1 MAGLRLRLFCS
12 LEDITMMK
20 SGANLHDIKVIEHMF
35 AEGRTAEEISESVQ
49 IELECVK
56 SFEPAEPVKV
66 EQEEPEVKGSKSDVK
81 DPVAAALAAAASGD
95 KE

>member
-1 MAGLRLRLFCS
+1 
-12 LEDITMMK
+12 MMK
-20 SGANLHDIKVIEHMF
+20 SGANLHDIKVIERMF
-35 AEGRTAEEISESVQ
+35 AEGRTAEEISESMQ
-49 IELECVK
+49 IELECIK

>member
-1 MAGLRLRLFCS
+1 
-12 LEDITMMK
+12 MK
-20 SGANLHDIKVIEHMF
+20 SGANLHDIKVIERMF
-35 AEGRTAEEISESVQ
+35 TEGRTAEEISESVQ

-56 SFEPAEPVKV
+56 SFEPAEPAKPSK
-66 EQEEPEVKGSKSDVK
+66 EEPEVKGSKSDVK

>member
-1 MAGLRLRLFCS
+1 MLKA
-12 LEDITMMK
+12 
-20 SGANLHDIKVIEHMF
+20 GANIHDIKVIEQMF
-35 AEGRTAEEISESVQ
+35 ADGSTAEEISESVQ

-56 SFEPAEPVKV
+56 SFEPAEPVKPGKK
-66 EQEEPEVKGSKSDVK
+66 EPEVKGSKSDVK

>member
-1 MAGLRLRLFCS
+1 
-12 LEDITMMK
+12 MMK

-66 EQEEPEVKGSKSDVK
+66 KQEEPEVKGSNSDVK
-81 DPVAAALAAAASGD
+81 DPVAAALAAAAGGD

>member
-1 MAGLRLRLFCS
+1 
-12 LEDITMMK
+12 MMK

-56 SFEPAEPVKV
+56 SFEPAEPVKPGKKG
-66 EQEEPEVKGSKSDVK
+66 PEVKGSKSDVK

>member
-1 MAGLRLRLFCS
+1 
-12 LEDITMMK
+12 MK

-66 EQEEPEVKGSKSDVK
+66 EQEEPKVKGSKSDVK

>member
-1 MAGLRLRLFCS
+1 
-12 LEDITMMK
+12 MMK

-49 IELECVK
+49 IELDCIK
-56 SFEPAEPVKV
+56 SFEPAEPVETK
-66 EQEEPEVKGSKSDVK
+66 QEEPKVKGSKSDVK

>member
-1 MAGLRLRLFCS
+1 
-12 LEDITMMK
+12 MMK

-56 SFEPAEPVKV
+56 SFEPAEPVESSKK
-66 EQEEPEVKGSKSDVK
+66 EPEVKGSKSDVK

>member
-1 MAGLRLRLFCS
+1 
-12 LEDITMMK
+12 MMK
-20 SGANLHDIKVIEHMF
+20 AGANIHDIKVVERMF
-35 AEGRTAEEISESVQ
+35 AEGRTAEEISESMQ
-49 IELECVK
+49 IEFECIK

>member
-1 MAGLRLRLFCS
+1 
-12 LEDITMMK
+12 MMK

-49 IELECVK
+49 IELDCIK
-56 SFEPAEPVKV
+56 SFEPAEPVSK
-66 EQEEPEVKGSKSDVK
+66 EEPEPKVKGSKSDVK
-81 DPVAAALAAAASGD
+81 DPVAAALAAAAGGD

>member
-1 MAGLRLRLFCS
+1 
-12 LEDITMMK
+12 MMK
-20 SGANLHDIKVIEHMF
+20 AGANIHDIKVVERMF
-35 AEGRTAEEISESVQ
+35 AEGRTAEEISESMQ
-49 IELECVK
+49 IELECIK

-66 EQEEPEVKGSKSDVK
+66 EQEEPKVKGSKSDVK

>member
-1 MAGLRLRLFCS
+1 
-12 LEDITMMK
+12 MMK

-56 SFEPAEPVKV
+56 SFEPAEPMKPGKK
-66 EQEEPEVKGSKSDVK
+66 EPEVKGSKSDVK

>member
-1 MAGLRLRLFCS
+1 
-12 LEDITMMK
+12 MK

-56 SFEPAEPVKV
+56 SFEPAEPVSK
-66 EQEEPEVKGSKSDVK
+66 EEPEPEVKGSKSDVK